1 MIRNITIF
9 IAGIAFAC
17 FALVAIGRYASSSD
31 QVLGTSTVNIQD
43 IEAQVKDKVQQG
55 EKEGLTIV
63 KDGLLPRLILAI
75 TENPLLAPFIKTQK
89 EVGEAV
95 NTVKDLPG
103 DQQKAICDQICP

>member
-1 MIRNITIF
+1 MIKNIAIF

-17 FALVAIGRYASSSD
+17 FALVAIGQYASNKT
-31 QVLGTSTVNIQD
+31 QVLGTSTINVGD
-43 IEAQVKDKVQQG
+43 IEAQVKVKVQQG
-55 EKEGLTIV
+55 EKEGLTLV
-63 KDGLLPRLILAI
+63 KDGLLPRIITAI